1 MLAPSTPD
9 ALNTSLNPVRGS
21 ASLYRS
27 YQRVGSNPLVGA
39 TVVNGIFSVVPGPA
53 LSGFRSAFTDEN
65 RRPVRPFAVV
75 SCAGRSLRCQTR
87 QRGPFVRKVEGPVPG
102 KERAVKKEQKS
113 PAATAGHPVVPRR
126 QKTDRLFR
134 QTGLSRTRRKRF
146 FQASRLADATD
157 SQPGRENSTMRRAC
171 PAARAS
177 TVFRKKRSL
186 QKGEN
191 GLNGFSVR
199 PSVCFSIPVHSVS
212 LPYFSAVTGIIRF
225 TNAGCLADGKDALQE
240 KQT

>member
-1 MLAPSTPD
+1 MRA
-9 ALNTSLNPVRGS
+9 VRSKSG
-21 ASLYRS
+21 R
-27 YQRVGSNPLVGA
+27 
-39 TVVNGIFSVVPGPA
+39 PGP
-53 LSGFRSAFTDEN
+53 
-65 RRPVRPFAVV
+65 
-75 SCAGRSLRCQTR
+75 R
-87 QRGPFVRKVEGPVPG
+87 QKSRQKG
-102 KERAVKKEQKS
+102 QKS
-113 PAATAGHPVVPRR
+113 PAATAGRSVVPRR